1 MSKILKGTN
10 LAGTSTTRERVEE
23 DYYATS
29 KLDAVSKY
37 DARNELLDILKD
49 VKFDSD
55 IDAEKFILD
64 FVSNK
69 YGDIQFKD
77 RASNL
82 PVIGDF
88 LKSLNERELKQ
99 KRQKVRDSFSRMLLP
114 EYKPDATKESK

>member
-1 MSKILKGTN
+1 MVGTYKN
-10 LAGTSTTRERVEE
+10 KAELVDEVL
-23 DYYATS
+23 ATS

-99 KRQKVRDSFSRMLLP
+99 KRQKVRDSFSKMLLP
-114 EYKPDATKESK
+114 EYKPVKQDTTKESK